1 MTMVSPKC
9 TFNFEKLMGAMASDP
24 TLGGG
29 TTAPLTRPYCNRQN
43 PYFISAVV
51 PFTWLVMMLCFS
63 YSAAGNLESSFMVLR
78 TSLSCFTIRLRILSL
93 QRYSDETFYE
103 YTGACSVLNETT
115 GDDIKMVA
123 ECFCIKTKEQIIQAY
138 TFLSH
143 HKAVP

>member
-1 MTMVSPKC
+1 MVSPKC

-29 TTAPLTRPYCNRQN
+29 APQHPSQN

-93 QRYSDETFYE
+93 ERYSDETFYE